1 MQFSNER
8 THNVMTMSTPPRAK
22 RKQGLGVRPSRV
34 SAIMCLMLLAGPLI
48 SLTSQTLP
56 AAAAA
61 ASASLDVK
69 WTADT
74 SAAATFQPARSM
86 TSPHY
91 PELKNIA
98 INVSQTAGLIDQAVR
113 VSVTGFAGT
122 RSSPDFGNNVK
133 NYVQAMQC
141 WGDPAA
147 ADFRQTCQWGGR
159 SGSGNNGLGSSV
171 YPDNA
176 LRVAQIDNNPY
187 NPTTFDVPFTTFDGT
202 TYTGKNQFVTI
213 DGKKVVKNALLDV
226 LDPTTTN
233 EVTSARIA
241 ADGTGAFDFET
252 QSADQA
258 PQLGCGRDGHLRC
271 WLVVVPRG
279 TIFGGDGAQCSSLLD
294 PDAGYVPYAKG
305 RPNSYQGGSPIN
317 PKCDYWDNRI
327 VVPLDFV
334 KTGTGCVVGS
344 SEVKV
349 IGSQLM
355 VGAMSSWQPD
365 LCRSLS
371 TTYSF
376 STNSD
381 AVARAQ
387 ILDGLAPVGFSGL
400 PLSAGGLDNEQD
412 RQTLAKTKLVYA
424 PAAISG
430 VVIAFNAEFG
440 NGRQEHMV
448 LSPRLMAKLLTQS
461 YPFTVPTSSSDP
473 AKNIAH
479 LPAQNQKTT
488 FLYLDPEFV
497 ALNPTNYLQFIRT
510 PSLVLPGPS
519 GADALR
525 QVWRWIQADADAVSF
540 LNGAPAPGGM
550 TVNPYYLPLG
560 NAAAKVPTFDENG
573 EFIVDANGNH
583 VMRDVG
589 QTNIDGT
596 PQSLS
601 TAPLDVLPKDD
612 ESKVP
617 LKLTGERSRFDS
629 LQFAPYTD
637 SLLSGAR
644 QAFRANTNSRTSWDP
659 SKINSAGEIGDWV
672 GSGAQSPGQKFII
685 TITDSPSAVRYGL
698 STATLQLPNLT
709 EKVDPSPDRF
719 AASLTALAPT
729 ALDTVKQVDPSKV
742 TGDGYPLTMVTYAMV
757 NLTKSTESSRTSVA
771 SMLSQVTT
779 SGQVSGSALGQLP
792 AGYLPLTS
800 TLLGQAEQTITS
812 IKNYVPTA
820 TTSSS
825 KPAESSG
832 GITSNGGIAQDT
844 YEASLPAGTAGTA
857 TVAQAAGTPSVTP
870 GVDKANDS
878 LTAASSVSTIPSNAL
893 AVALVFGLLGLLIAP
908 LLFRGRRAI

>member
-22 RKQGLGVRPSRV
+22 RKQGFGMRPSRV
-34 SAIMCLMLLAGPLI
+34 SAIMCLMLLAGPLL

-56 AAAAA
+56 AAAAAA

-74 SAAATFQPARSM
+74 SAASTFQPARSM

-91 PELKNIA
+91 PEFRNIA
-98 INVSQTAGLIDQAVR
+98 INVSQTTGLIDQAVR

-122 RSSPDFGNNVK
+122 VSSPDFGNNAK
-133 NYVQAMQC
+133 NYIQAMQC

-202 TYTGKNQFVTI
+202 VYTGKNQFVTI
-213 DGKKVVKNALLDV
+213 DGKKAVKNALLDV
-226 LDPTTTN
+226 LDATTTN
-233 EVTSARIA
+233 EITSARVA
-241 ADGTGAFDFET
+241 ADGTGTFDFET

-258 PQLGCGRDGHLRC
+258 PQLGCGREGHLRC

-279 TIFGGDGAQCSSLLD
+279 TVFGGDGAQCSSLLD
-294 PDAGYVPYAKG
+294 PDADYVPYANG

-334 KTGTGCVVGS
+334 KTGTGCVVGG

-365 LCRSLS
+365 LCRSLN

-400 PLSAGGLDNEQD
+400 PLSPGGLDNDPD

-440 NGRQEHMV
+440 NGRQESLV

-461 YPFTVPTSSSDP
+461 YPFTVPTNSSDP

-488 FLYLDPEFV
+488 FLYLDPEFK

-525 QVWRWIQADADAVSF
+525 QVWRWIQADTDAVAF
-540 LNGAPAPGGM
+540 LDGKPAPGGM

-560 NAAAKVPTFDENG
+560 NPAAKVPTFDDNG
-573 EFIVDANGNH
+573 EFIVDASGNN
-583 VMRDVG
+583 VLRDVG
-589 QTNIDGT
+589 LTNIDGT

-601 TAPLDVLPKDD
+601 TAPLDVIPKDD

-617 LKLTGERSRFDS
+617 LKLSGERSRFDS

-637 SLLSGAR
+637 SLLSAAR
-644 QAFRANTNSRTSWDP
+644 QAFRANTNSKTTWDP
-659 SKINSAGEIGDWV
+659 SKINSAGEVGDYV

-685 TITDSPSAVRYGL
+685 TITDSPSAIRYGL
-698 STATLQLPNLT
+698 STATLQLPNST
-709 EKVDPSPDRF
+709 ERVDPSTDRF
-719 AASLTALAPT
+719 AASMTALEPT

-757 NLTKSTESSRTSVA
+757 NLTKSTPSSRLSVA
-771 SMLSQVTT
+771 SLLSQVTT

-792 AGYLPLTS
+792 AGYLPLTRS
-800 TLLGQAEQTITS
+800 LLGQAEQTIST
-812 IKNYVPTA
+812 IKSYIPAVTTQSATA
-820 TTSSS
+820 LQSS
-825 KPAESSG
+825 
-832 GITSNGGIAQDT
+832 NGIAQDD
-844 YEASLPAGTAGTA
+844 YEASRPAGTAGTVTA
-857 TVAQAAGTPSVTP
+857 VQAAGIQSVTP
-870 GVDKANDS
+870 GVDKANDAR
-878 LTAASSVSTIPSNAL
+878 TAASSVSPIPSNAL
-893 AVALVFGLLGLLIAP
+893 AMALVFGLLGLLIAP
-908 LLFRGRRAI
+908 LLFRGRRAL